1 MLIGNEQVSPTAQ
14 STYYDNAKAV
24 PQGTG
29 KSVWNG
35 FASGFATPFV
45 AVDEVKNAFSS
56 TPQPSI
62 PAKMLLDS
70 IQIDQ
75 QRPNSSGVGYFIGD
89 IAGFALNPLNLAAG
103 GAGGAVGG
111 LIGSTV
117 AKVLPAA
124 ASVTARTVGV
134 SGGAFAGAM
143 IPTDVVS
150 NYNADT
156 NHINYGGMAESLG
169 INMGIG
175 MALPAI
181 PFALGS
187 IAKRIKAGR
196 ETKSAI
202 NAADSALAANDITKA
217 EHEFYTAYTNKE
229 DPGKLETLAQNLVR
243 ESGQPLDAATGKVP
257 ATMLE
262 PKDAQAI
269 QGVLG
274 DQLANDLPH
283 DVKSALSD
291 YIVNS
296 KLDSLTSNPK
306 LIDGLK
312 GYVDHID
319 QKLVTRE
326 TTLAAFDKQ
335 LDKYIGKQLHADAP
349 LNQKELYKLVKAGKL
364 AGHTV
369 PKQVE
374 DLLAAEKKLLEFAKS
389 KKISLKE
396 IGRLEKFTQT
406 QQSSARIAE
415 TKAKLELSRARV
427 AELETS
433 HATLSANLPH
443 LLHPKDELQF
453 LRESMTGKNLTADL
467 KTSRDYHRLLDLT
480 NTWHNA
486 KSVLYRVHNEHAYE
500 KQAAFKQVAEN
511 IIKLSESNA
520 GKLADDG
527 AVRDYLKGRLDS
539 KIFKRSADPVPE
551 AKFTEKAPENGVET
565 LNEQLTSAAEKHGD
579 SALVQE
585 AATTVKRFE
594 KFKQSKQALDDFIAC
609 VTGKV
614 NA

>member
-1 MLIGNEQVSPTAQ
+1 MLIGNEQVSPAAQ
-14 STYYDNAKAV
+14 STYYGNARAV
-24 PQGTG
+24 PQSTG

-35 FASGFATPFV
+35 FASGLVTPFI

-70 IQIDQ
+70 IEIDQ
-75 QRPNSSGVGYFIGD
+75 QRPGASSVGYFLGD
-89 IAGFALNPLNLAAG
+89 MAGFALNPLNVAG
-103 GAGGAVGG
+103 GGIGGATGG
-111 LIGSTV
+111 LIASTA
-117 AKVLPAA
+117 AKVLPTAA
-124 ASVTARTVGV
+124 RVTARAVGT

-150 NYNADT
+150 NYTEDT

-196 ETKSAI
+196 EAKSAI
-202 NAADSALAANDITKA
+202 NAADEALAANDISKA

-229 DPGKLETLAQNLVR
+229 DSTKLEALAQNLIR
-243 ESGQPLDAATGKVP
+243 ESGQPIDAATGKVP
-257 ATMLE
+257 VAMLE

-269 QGVLG
+269 QGVMG

-319 QKLVTRE
+319 QKLVSRE
-326 TTLAAFDKQ
+326 TTLASFDKQ
-335 LDKYIGKQLHADAP
+335 LDKYIGKQLHADVP

-364 AGHTV
+364 AGHAV
-369 PKQVE
+369 PKQVD
-374 DLLAAEKKLLEFAKS
+374 DLLAAEKKLREFAAS

-396 IGRLEKFTQT
+396 IGRLEKFLETQKST
-406 QQSSARIAE
+406 PRIAE
-415 TKAKLELSRARV
+415 TKAKIEISRGRV
-427 AELETS
+427 AELESS
-433 HATLSANLPH
+433 HSQLSENLPP
-443 LLHPKDELQF
+443 LLHPKDELRY
-453 LRESMTGKNLTADL
+453 LRESMTGKNMTPEL
-467 KTSRDYHRLLDLT
+467 KLSRDYHRLLDLT
-480 NTWHNA
+480 NVWHNA
-486 KSVLYRVHNEHAYE
+486 KSVLYRIHNEHAYE

-511 IIKLSESNA
+511 IIKLSESNS
-520 GKLADDG
+520 GKLADEG
-527 AVRDYLKGRLDS
+527 TVRDYLKGRLDS
-539 KIFKRSADPVPE
+539 KIYKRSADPVPE
-551 AKFTEKAPENGVET
+551 TKFTEQAPENGAET

-585 AATTVKRFE
+585 AKVTVTRFE
-594 KFKQSKQALDDFIAC
+594 KFKQAKKALDDYITC
-609 VTGKV
+609 VMGKIS
-614 NA
+614 A